1 MNIKIKVMS
10 RKKIALDSEAH
21 LHLLTRLFD
30 IEAMIEPGED
40 IVLDRAL
47 EKLIEEVRYSEII
60 VSYEL
65 MKDE

>member
-1 MNIKIKVMS
+1 MS

-21 LHLLTRLFD
+21 LHLLTALFD
-30 IEAMIEPGED
+30 IEAIIEPGED

-47 EKLIEEVRYSEII
+47 AKLIDEVRYSEII
-60 VSYEL
+60 ESYKL

>member
-1 MNIKIKVMS
+1 MS

-30 IEAMIEPGED
+30 IEAMIEPGND

-47 EKLIEEVRYSEII
+47 EKLIEEVRYSDII
-60 VSYEL
+60 VSYKL
-65 MKDE
+65 MEDE

>member
-1 MNIKIKVMS
+1 MS
-10 RKKIALDSEAH
+10 KKKLALDSEAH

-60 VSYEL
+60 VSYKL
-65 MKDE
+65 MDDE

>member
-1 MNIKIKVMS
+1 MA
-10 RKKIALDSEAH
+10 RKEIALDAVAH

-47 EKLIEEVRYSEII
+47 AKLIDEVRYSDII
-60 VSYEL
+60 ESYEL
-65 MKDE
+65 MEDI

>member
-1 MNIKIKVMS
+1 MP
-10 RKKIALDSEAH
+10 KKKLALDSESH

>member
-1 MNIKIKVMS
+1 MS
-10 RKKIALDSEAH
+10 RKKLALDSEAH
-21 LHLLTRLFD
+21 LHLLNALFD
-30 IEAMIEPGED
+30 IEAIIEPGED

-47 EKLIEEVRYSEII
+47 EKLIEEVRFSDVI

>member
-1 MNIKIKVMS
+1 MS
-10 RKKIALDSEAH
+10 KERKKLALDSEAH
-21 LHLLTRLFD
+21 LHLLNALFD
-30 IEAMIEPGED
+30 IEAIIEPGED

-47 EKLIEEVRYSEII
+47 EKLIEEVRYSDII

>member
-1 MNIKIKVMS
+1 MS
-10 RKKIALDSEAH
+10 KEIKKIALDAEAH

-60 VSYEL
+60 VSYKL
-65 MKDE
+65 MEDE

>member
-1 MNIKIKVMS
+1 MS
-10 RKKIALDSEAH
+10 KKKLALDSESH

-30 IEAMIEPGED
+30 IEAMIEPGNN

-60 VSYEL
+60 VSSVL
-65 MKDE
+65 MEDE

>member
-1 MNIKIKVMS
+1 MS
-10 RKKIALDSEAH
+10 KEIKKIALDAEAH

-60 VSYEL
+60 VSYKLIE
-65 MKDE
+65 DE

>member
-1 MNIKIKVMS
+1 MS
-10 RKKIALDSEAH
+10 KERKKIALDSEAH

>member
-1 MNIKIKVMS
+1 MS
-10 RKKIALDSEAH
+10 KKKLALDSESH
-21 LHLLTRLFD
+21 LHLLTHLFD

-40 IVLDRAL
+40 IMLDRAL
-47 EKLIEEVRYSEII
+47 EKLIEEVRFSDII